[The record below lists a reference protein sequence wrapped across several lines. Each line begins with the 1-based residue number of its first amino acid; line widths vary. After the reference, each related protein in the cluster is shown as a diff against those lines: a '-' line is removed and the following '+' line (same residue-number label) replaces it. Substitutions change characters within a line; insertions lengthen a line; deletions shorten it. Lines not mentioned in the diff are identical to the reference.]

1 MIQNQI
7 YTIYSA
13 DNLLKVELILKI
25 TSTLPVLMD
34 ELTAA
39 DFQSKPSQIKRIEK
53 YYIEF

>member
-25 TSTLPVLMD
+25 TSTLPFLMD

-39 DFQSKPSQIKRIEK
+39 DLQSKPFLIKRIEK

>member
-13 DNLLKVELILKI
+13 DNLLKVELKLKI

-34 ELTAA
+34 ELTAS
-39 DFQSKPSQIKRIEK
+39 DFQSKPFLIKRIEK